1 VQILNF
7 GGNLNPIVL
16 RRIDQIRRRWWVVL
30 LVAGVAILSA
40 VLPLL
45 NTSPKYVGKS
55 TLVLSSTGR
64 TPEQDAVMA
73 VGYAT
78 LFNDPATI
86 VRLTATHKIPE
97 GVTLAAGTVATS
109 PILAIEATAD
119 DPEVAQDAAQTMAYV
134 FRDDINLVRQAD
146 YDKAIVEAQAQLDS
160 LLRQP
165 GPDGSVNPLVP
176 VVQTRLDAMRD
187 NSTNKLQV
195 LQLRAG
201 VTKLAPNIVL
211 QLGLRGVAGLLL
223 GILAALAMA
232 ALSTRLADSADLLNK
247 TGIEPLVEVPAGGSI
262 ERNRLREDRLRTLA
276 NIVSLQDLPKS
287 TVVALTDS
295 RGARGARDLAEALA
309 RLSAQQGY
317 RTVLVYADN
326 NASHQTQGP
335 GFNDVLADSG
345 LANSVLK
352 LGAVGS
358 LKVMPSGSVVADR
371 YSLTSRERIVAVF
384 DELRTGADT
393 IFIVAPSIADTIDS
407 QPICAAADLTVVVV
421 GRRSSRAADV
431 TAAVDALADAHA
443 VLLGAVMIDG
453 KSKRTTGPAVGW
465 RRTPRPA
472 DEPAEQQDGCQSAS
486 THGGPG

>member
-1 VQILNF
+1 
-7 GGNLNPIVL
+7 LNPIVQ

-30 LVAGVAILSA
+30 AVVGVAMASA
-40 VLPLL
+40 ALPLL
-45 NTSPKYVGKS
+45 LTNPTYVGKS

-86 VRLTATHKIPE
+86 VRLTATHNVPE
-97 GVTLAAGTVATS
+97 GLTFAAGTVAAS
-109 PILAIEATAD
+109 PILTMEATAE
-119 DPEVAQDAAQTMAYV
+119 DPEVAQDAAQTMAYA

-146 YDKAIVEAQAQLDS
+146 YEKAIREAQRQLDT

-165 GPDGSVNPLVP
+165 GPDGLVNPLVP

-187 NSTNKLQV
+187 NSTDGLQI

-201 VTKLAPNIVL
+201 VTNNAPNIVL
-211 QLGLRGVAGLLL
+211 VLALRAAGGLVLGV
-223 GILAALAMA
+223 LAALGLAT
-232 ALSTRLADSADLLNK
+232 LSTRLGDSADLMEK

-276 NIVSLQDLPKS
+276 NIVNLQDSPKS
-287 TVVALTDS
+287 TVVALTDC
-295 RGARGARDLAEALA
+295 RGARGARDLAEVVA

-326 NASHQTQGP
+326 DASHQTQSA
-335 GFNDVLADSG
+335 GFNEALEDSRLAI
-345 LANSVLK
+345 SVLK
-352 LGAVGS
+352 DGAVGS

-371 YSLTSRERIVAVF
+371 YSLMSRERIVAVF

-393 IFIVAPSIADTIDS
+393 IVIVAPSIADTIDS
-407 QPICAAADLTVVVV
+407 QPICAAADFTVAVV
-421 GRRSSRAADV
+421 GSRSSRAGDV

-443 VLLGAVMIDG
+443 VLLGAVMVEG
-453 KSKRTTGPAVGW
+453 KPTRMTGPAVGW
-465 RRTPRPA
+465 RRTSRPA
-472 DEPAEQQDGCQSAS
+472 DEPANQQSRCQSAI
-486 THGGPG
+486 THGGHG